1 MGNSCPG
8 NAYFTAPKRL
18 SNEFDDTIGADP
30 ATRLSS
36 AAGKGAGAAEAVSEA
51 DGFSAGLAAACLV
64 SAFGAPAGCGVS
76 VRLASIT
83 FGFAGG
89 SGAVP
94 AVLAVLAV
102 ASAVPPMPTLRARLL
117 KNPSDCAFGAAFAT
131 RVGPAV
137 GAGAAAAIFGSCGA
151 RGSRLSDG
159 ARGGLAAA
167 GMVPGAPAIE
177 SSEKLGPSR
186 PPANAA
192 WA

>member
-30 ATRLSS
+30 ATRLSF
-36 AAGKGAGAAEAVSEA
+36 AAGAGAGAAEAVSEA
-51 DGFSAGLAAACLV
+51 DGFSAGLAAACLA
-64 SAFGAPAGCGVS
+64 SAFGAAAGCGVS

-89 SGAVP
+89 GG

-102 ASAVPPMPTLRARLL
+102 ASAVPPIPTLRARLL

-131 RVGPAV
+131 RVGPVAGG
-137 GAGAAAAIFGSCGA
+137 GAPVPTLWSCGRPR
-151 RGSRLSDG
+151 RGR
-159 ARGGLAAA
+159 
-167 GMVPGAPAIE
+167 
-177 SSEKLGPSR
+177 SER
-186 PPANAA
+186 
-192 WA
+192 

>member
-64 SAFGAPAGCGVS
+64 SAFGAAAGCGVS

-94 AVLAVLAV
+94 AVLPVLAL
-102 ASAVPPMPTLRARLL
+102 ASAPPPMPPFPPRFS
-117 KNPSDCAFGAAFAT
+117 NH
-131 RVGPAV
+131 
-137 GAGAAAAIFGSCGA
+137 
-151 RGSRLSDG
+151 
-159 ARGGLAAA
+159 
-167 GMVPGAPAIE
+167 
-177 SSEKLGPSR
+177 
-186 PPANAA
+186 PPASTS
-192 WA
+192 